1 MIGYLFWKG
10 NRPTQLRVNKTYTKS
25 VNIFRGLRQ
34 GCILL
39 SILFNFYGEKIMP
52 EAKLGIRGV
61 VINREKITNIR
72 YADDTVLLEQT
83 EKNYKMCK

>member
-1 MIGYLFWKG
+1 
-10 NRPTQLRVNKTYTKS
+10 
-25 VNIFRGLRQ
+25 
-34 GCILL
+34 
-39 SILFNFYGEKIMP
+39 MP